1 MAKYVGN
8 KLRRPEG
15 AAKVQ
20 GTALYIADLEVQGV
34 VRGSISAIPD
44 SSATVR
50 VVEGG
55 CVEGEIHAPKVIV
68 NGQVLGDVHCTE
80 HVELAAKATVDGDV
94 YYKLIE
100 MVKGSQINGKLLYAG
115 TQQKPV
121 AVESLSGKSQAAV
134 S

>member
-1 MAKYVGN
+1 MAFQNVNSTTLISKDTEIVGDI
-8 KLRRPEG
+8 RFSG
-15 AAKVQ
+15 
-20 GTALYIADLEVQGV
+20 DLEVQGV
-34 VRGSISAIPD
+34 VRGSICAIPD

-68 NGQVLGDVHCTE
+68 NGKVLGDVHCTE

-100 MVKGSQINGKLLYAG
+100 MVKGSQINGKLMYAG
-115 TQQKPV
+115 AEQKTV
-121 AVESLSGKSQAAV
+121 AAESLNGKSQAAG

>member
-1 MAKYVGN
+1 MAFQSGN
-8 KLRRPEG
+8 STTLISKDTQIEG
-15 AAKVQ
+15 DIRFT
-20 GTALYIADLEVQGV
+20 GDLEIQGL
-34 VRGSISAIPD
+34 VRGSICAKPD
-44 SSATVR
+44 SNGTVR

-68 NGQVLGDVHCTE
+68 NGKVLGDVHCSE

-94 YYKLIE
+94 YYQLIE

-115 TQQKPV
+115 AEQKAV
-121 AVESLSGKSQAAV
+121 VESRALKSQAAT